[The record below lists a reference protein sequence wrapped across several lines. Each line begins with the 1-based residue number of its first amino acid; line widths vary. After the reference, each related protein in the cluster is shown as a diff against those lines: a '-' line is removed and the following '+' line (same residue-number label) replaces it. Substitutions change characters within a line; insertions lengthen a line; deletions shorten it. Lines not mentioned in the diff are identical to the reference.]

1 MAVTYDYLLKE
12 DGGKII
18 LQDGSGFLTLESFD
32 EGTALTNSTAFTPDQ
47 SGYTI
52 CDRSGKKV
60 LPGKLVKDPYSGG
73 MVLPQFAD
81 EYIPEHTKAR
91 ERADGSERPEQD
103 INWIV
108 TPITS
113 DDL

>member
-1 MAVTYDYLLKE
+1 MATVDYLLKE

-18 LQDGSGFLTLESFD
+18 LEGGGGFLLLESQD
-32 EGTALTNSTAFTPDQ
+32 PGTALTNPTAFTPDQ
-47 SGYTI
+47 SGNTI
-52 CDRSGKKV
+52 CDRTGKKA
-60 LPGKLVKDPYSGG
+60 LPGTLVKDPYSDG
-73 MVLPQFAD
+73 MVLPKHLD

-91 ERADGSERPEQD
+91 ERARGSERPEQD
-103 INWIV
+103 INWID